1 MTDQNTTF
9 HAPLSTLS
17 ISPLN
22 VRKIDDDVSDLVAS
36 IPVHG
41 LMHPL
46 TVMPHH
52 KKKNHWHVLAGGR
65 RYRALSVLAKHG
77 SIDSDY
83 SVPLRL
89 YEGND
94 PQGVSLA
101 ENVIR
106 APMHAA
112 DQYSVFATLI
122 RNGQTVEQVAA
133 NYGVSETVVKKR
145 MKLGNLAPEI
155 LVALRRDEID
165 THQAEAYTLADSKEA
180 QLAIFNANPHAQAW
194 MIKRDVTTGEVGSGN
209 KKARFVT
216 VEAYREAGGATRLD
230 MFADRGDTEYLTDA
244 ALLEKLFHDKLNG
257 IIEAVRA
264 EGWQNV
270 SYFDGADWQI
280 AERFKGRIYATTEL
294 IDTDAQARVDEID
307 AELQA
312 LEEADEHTD
321 ETREAWDCLE
331 VERAT
336 LFRDVYDPVEMA
348 SAEAVINV
356 DSSGKAVIH
365 RGLLKTAKQATAIAN
380 GEQQTETPANA
391 SYSAKVMD
399 ELAAVRTAMTAN
411 YLGTNIHTAMA
422 ATVHALACGI
432 FLNSDQQSPLQI
444 RANRANVGRDV
455 TKKDMTPVKALN
467 ERLQHLRGE
476 LPDDHQDWLQFF
488 LGAEYM
494 QLGAWLAVLVSSSFK
509 AHGFGTSS
517 QAKINAD
524 LIAASIV
531 VKPEDQVT
539 LADLA
544 LFERCNKA
552 KILAAVDEVKGA
564 DHAAT
569 LSAMKKAD
577 LVEVAE
583 RELNGLWLPA
593 ELQAFANEADI
604 ANAARQAE
612 FIRNWQDDLVCKDED
627 TDSETDD
634 SAELKDDEA

>member
-1 MTDQNTTF
+1 MTDQNSTF

-46 TVMPHH
+46 TVIPHH

-106 APMHAA
+106 APMHPA
-112 DQYSVFATLI
+112 DQYSVFAALI

-155 LVALRRDEID
+155 LEALRRDEID
-165 THQAEAYTLADSKEA
+165 THQAAAYTLADSKEA
-180 QLAIFNANPHAQAW
+180 QLAIFIANPSAQAW

-209 KKARFVT
+209 KKARFVS

-244 ALLEKLFHDKLNG
+244 ALLEKLFHEKLNG

-270 SYFDGADWQI
+270 SYFDGADWQV
-280 AERFKGRIYATTEL
+280 AERFKGRIYAKTEL
-294 IDTDAQARVDEID
+294 IDADAQARVDEID

-321 ETREAWDCLE
+321 ETREAWDRLE
-331 VERAT
+331 AERAN
-336 LFRDVYDPVEMA
+336 LFREVYDPAEMA
-348 SAEAVINV
+348 VAEAVINV
-356 DSSGKAVIH
+356 DSSGNAVVH
-365 RGLLKTAKQATAIAN
+365 RGLLKTAKKATAIAN

-391 SYSAKVMD
+391 SYSAKVME

-411 YLGTNIHTAMA
+411 YLGTNIHAAMA

-444 RANRANVGRDV
+444 RATRSNVGRDV
-455 TKKDMTPVKALN
+455 TKADMTPVKALN

-494 QLGAWLAVLVSSSFK
+494 QLGAWLAVLVSGSFK
-509 AHGFGTSS
+509 AHGFGASS
-517 QAKINAD
+517 QAKLNAD
-524 LIAASIV
+524 VIAASIV

-539 LADLA
+539 LTDLA

-552 KILAAVDEVKGA
+552 TILAAVEEVKGA

-569 LSAMKKAD
+569 LSAMKKGE

-583 RELNGLWLPA
+583 RELEGHWLPA
-593 ELQAFANEADI
+593 ELQAFANDADI
-604 ANAARQAE
+604 AHAARQAE
-612 FIRNWQDDLVCKDED
+612 FARNWQDDFARKDHDTASD
-627 TDSETDD
+627 TDDGADD
-634 SAELKDDEA
+634 QDDEA